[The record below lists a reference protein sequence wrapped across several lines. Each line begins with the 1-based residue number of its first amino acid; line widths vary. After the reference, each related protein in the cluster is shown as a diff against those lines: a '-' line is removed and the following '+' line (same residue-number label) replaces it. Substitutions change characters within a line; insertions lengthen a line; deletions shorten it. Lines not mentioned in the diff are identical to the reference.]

1 MVESYQDEEWR
12 ELCKEAS
19 EEQDPRKLL
28 GLLRKINDALSAQ
41 RERNPE
47 AESAQF
53 LSRAQ
58 SDGCKPKHYMA
69 LSQSTI

>member
-1 MVESYQDEEWR
+1 MAESYNAESYRGDEEWR
-12 ELCKEAS
+12 ELCKNAS
-19 EEQDPRKLL
+19 EERDPRKLL

-47 AESAQF
+47 ADVAQF

-58 SDGCKPKHYMA
+58 SDGW
-69 LSQSTI
+69 

>member
-28 GLLRKINDALSAQ
+28 GLLHKINDALSAQ

-47 AESAQF
+47 ADAAQF

-58 SDGCKPKHYMA
+58 SDGW
-69 LSQSTI
+69 